1 MQNNSQLRPRLTTQ
15 ELELIDYALLI
26 LNQLCASKLKERE
39 EFPYELKKLARIVR
53 FTGNMEAF
61 RIIKPYK
68 QYVEA
73 ELKKDVRT
81 THHNSAI
88 LRRRIEGL
96 LNGRKLHSRTFYPYI
111 TSGTKSIAKI

>member
-1 MQNNSQLRPRLTTQ
+1 MQNNSQLRPRLTTE

-26 LNQLCASKLKERE
+26 LNQLCTSKLKEQE
-39 EFPYELKKLARIVR
+39 DLPYELKKLARVVR

-61 RIIKPYK
+61 RILKPFK

-73 ELKKDVRT
+73 ELKKDFRT
-81 THHNSAI
+81 THLNASI

-96 LNGRKLHSRTFYPYI
+96 LNGRRLHSRTFFPYNK
-111 TSGTKSIAKI
+111 SGTK